1 MIAPTRISIDAVHA
15 PVYYVESVTSTLDL
29 AASLLADTATPTP
42 HLTTIIA
49 DRQSA
54 GRGRLGRSWI
64 TPPGQAL
71 LASTIISL
79 PVSLHADALGWIV
92 HACALSVR
100 HALAARL
107 EPLGHTVT
115 LKWPNDVLVDGSR
128 KICGILAQL
137 APASSPFTTSAIL
150 GYGINIAQD
159 SDHLATPQ
167 ATSLYAEGDAEAGA
181 DPTSVSHT
189 LLAQILT
196 GLDSRIRGLVAHGN
210 AHDCGLADEAANA
223 LPLLGTRIALAKPT
237 DPNGHPAMEGVALGL
252 SPTGSLL
259 VATDDGRTHDINAGD
274 VLATGLPLTTVHDT
288 KEKRANN

>member
-71 LASTIISL
+71 LASTIVSL
-79 PVSLHADALGWIV
+79 PASLPTEALGWIL
-92 HACALSVR
+92 HACALAVR
-100 HALAARL
+100 DALSERL
-107 EPLGHTVT
+107 TDLGHTVT
-115 LKWPNDVLVDGSR
+115 LKWPNDVLVDEER
-128 KICGILAQL
+128 KICGMLAQL
-137 APASSPFTTSAIL
+137 TPASTPFTTCVIL

-167 ATSLYAEGDAEAGA
+167 ATSLFAEGDAEAGA

-196 GLDSRIRGLVAHGN
+196 GLDSRIRGLVTHGN
-210 AHDCGLADEAANA
+210 ARDCGLADEAANA

-259 VATDDGRTHDINAGD
+259 VRTDDGRTHDINAGD